1 MISLGYAQLAKAPRR
16 SSSLR
21 CAAAAPTHTRH
32 ISIRRYICSY
42 IQYIYTSY
50 RVSNYVCVYVGLMYG
65 AYFQQLRLVRSLPT
79 LRCDVVWATESE
91 THLPPQRDANPN
103 PDKFSVRFTAYAF
116 GHIAHILGF
125 LSVLFVS
132 FYFLLNIQ
140 NCEFCKN
147 SKSKLLTLEHSKQAP
162 SYTHVKKQ
170 LCGAPTQ

>member
-32 ISIRRYICSY
+32 ISIRRYIATY
-42 IQYIYTSY
+42 NTY
-50 RVSNYVCVYVGLMYG
+50 RVSNVCVYVGLMYG

-91 THLPPQRDANPN
+91 TNLPPQRDANPN